1 MDAKAPTPVSTGG
14 LSEGASRTDRRVML
28 RRLYLKATITFALL
42 ILCIVGLTDRSI
54 RTDPFT
60 PDPGFLEW
68 LFKLQPDPRL
78 ALMPVVPMGAAGVL
92 SWRPKSTAWLTER
105 PVGLTDPAPQRAAF
119 HWLGFEAARAGEP
132 DRKVAPKTGPIA
144 PNQAEPSKI
153 PNNPVQQSPIQQQP
167 SIESKDSKVTAPRAP
182 QPAAVRL
189 VPDPSADP
197 NFARLPARQPLSEGA
212 YWAGCDKGR
221 TWCLRL
227 AGIDG
232 SASRDGGQSW
242 KGFPTDL
249 NPAPFIAV
257 DGEQPLLVP
266 ARNAADGSGSIDP
279 MLLTAVD
286 ARVPFALSGYA
297 VDDEI
302 RGYRAAAGLNAKLQG
317 GVREFLRTT
326 SSRMN
331 FFALLPPDQEVE
343 LPRRTARM
351 FTLFAQGHLAATT
364 FKLFTPAGQVQHE
377 TQFVTLPTNANPTK
391 ANLRSLHF
399 QPDQRFGWISSG
411 WEDGNEEGPL
421 PAVFQTSDGGKS
433 WERLSYRWQFAPWV
447 LFGALPGLAL
457 AFFFTGL
464 AWHDLPRSKVDEGIS
479 ATGTSD
485 TPIGWNDFDVLGMK
499 PLALALSRFVRN
511 TSTSPPLTIAITGPW
526 GTGKSS
532 LMNLVAEDLRQRGSS
547 PVWFNAWHHQKE
559 ENILA
564 ALLENIRGQA
574 IPSVWRLSGLWF
586 RARLLYVRAG
596 RDIVPLLLTIAVIF
610 SVAWAFKWAAIGN
623 SLAAWLKPDAE
634 WPKLA
639 QLADT
644 ASSWLDHALF
654 VGAGTLLLVIV
665 KIYATMNL
673 KPSELMATLRG
684 NSKLADF
691 SAQLGF
697 RYKFAKEFD
706 AAGRALRTSTSPG
719 LVIFID
725 DLDRCTPANLM
736 EVLESINFL
745 TTAGPCFI
753 FLGMDEPKVVE
764 IIAKQYGD
772 DQQRARQYLK
782 KLLNLTIPV
791 PDVDVRNSVG
801 LSFGHDERREA
812 MSPWPDRIRRT
823 LRYVPDVGIPAMALL
838 LMIWL
843 LASWAN
849 NLQSVVSPPPAKPPQ
864 ATAAPASAATED
876 AASAAPNLAP
886 ERRDDANTAV
896 PVASADQLVLS
907 RRVPPYLGLAVAL
920 LLIALLAARRVTMVR
935 EDKVEDSKHF
945 RTALAIW
952 HPAVFEAD
960 PTPRGVKRH
969 QNRLRLQAMRLRPAH
984 ETSDVLDRWFDVKP
998 ARSSGADISEPT
1010 LVALGGIVALCDDIP
1025 DWSVQ
1030 PPSAATSGLPSLKQ
1044 ATIAEC
1050 VSAFKAKFPSDWP
1063 PTPEAIAAFRAL
1075 RRSL

>member
-1 MDAKAPTPVSTGG
+1 MSTSG
-14 LSEGASRTDRRVML
+14 LSEGASRVDRRMML
-28 RRLYLKATITFALL
+28 RRLYLKATVAFVFL
-42 ILCIVGLTDRSI
+42 ILCVVGITDRAI
-54 RTDPFT
+54 RSDPFT
-60 PDPGFLEW
+60 PDPGWIEY
-68 LFKLQPDPRL
+68 LFKPQPDPRL
-78 ALMPVVPMGAAGVL
+78 AAMPVVPMGAAGVL
-92 SWRPKSTAWLTER
+92 SWRPKSTAWLSER
-105 PVGLTDPAPQRAAF
+105 PVGLPDPAPQKAAF
-119 HWLGFEAARAGEP
+119 HWLGFEAAHAGEP
-132 DRKVAPKTGPIA
+132 DLKVAPKAKPA
-144 PNQAEPSKI
+144 PPNQVEPSKS
-153 PNNPVQQSPIQQQP
+153 PANAAQQSPPPIPPIQQQQLLDL
-167 SIESKDSKVTAPRAP
+167 EDSKRPAR
-182 QPAAVRL
+182 PAAQTAAIRL
-189 VPDPSADP
+189 VPDPGADP
-197 NFARLPARQPLSEGA
+197 NFANLPARQPLSEAA
-212 YWAGCDKGR
+212 YWAGCDMDGI
-221 TWCLRL
+221 WCLRL
-227 AGIDG
+227 EGIDG
-232 SASRDGGQSW
+232 SVSGDGGKSW
-242 KGFPTDL
+242 KGFPTDG
-249 NPAPFIAV
+249 NPAPFVAAGGDRPV
-257 DGEQPLLVP
+257 LVP
-266 ARNAADGSGSIDP
+266 AGTMDTRAQTQQEIINAQ
-279 MLLTAVD
+279 
-286 ARVPFALSGYA
+286 VPFALSGY
-297 VDDEI
+297 VFDDEI
-302 RGYRAAAGLNAKLQG
+302 RGYFRAGVNDKLG
-317 GVREFLRTT
+317 RGVGQFLRAT

-331 FFALLPPDQEVE
+331 FFGLLPPDEQVE
-343 LPRRTARM
+343 LPNRTTKM
-351 FTLFAQGHLAATT
+351 FTLFAQGRLAATT
-364 FKLFTPAGQVQHE
+364 FKLFTPPNQVEHD
-377 TQFVTLPTNANPTK
+377 TQFVTLPTE

-399 QPDQRFGWISSG
+399 QPDRRFGWISSG

-421 PAVFQTSDGGKS
+421 PAVFQTSDGGKT
-433 WERLSYRWQFAPWV
+433 WDRLWYRSQFAPWV
-447 LFGALPGLAL
+447 LFGAIPGFVI

-464 AWHDLPRSKVDEGIS
+464 AWRDLPSSKASEGIS

-596 RDIVPLLLTIAVIF
+596 RDIVPLVLIAAVIL
-610 SVAWAFKWAAIGN
+610 SAAWAFKWGAIGN
-623 SLAAWLKPDAE
+623 SLAAWLNPDAE
-634 WPKLA
+634 WPKVG
-639 QLADT
+639 QWT
-644 ASSWLDHALF
+644 ESASKWLDHVAF

-706 AAGRALRTSTSPG
+706 VAGRALRTSTNPG

-782 KLLNLTIPV
+782 KLLNLSIPV

-801 LSFGHDERREA
+801 LSSGHDERPGLV
-812 MSPWPDRIRRT
+812 SPWPDRIRRT
-823 LRYVPDVGIPAMALL
+823 LRYVPDVGIPAMVLL
-838 LMIWL
+838 LGIWL

-849 NLQSVVSPPPAKPPQ
+849 NLQSVVSPPAAKQ
-864 ATAAPASAATED
+864 TQSAATPTST
-876 AASAAPNLAP
+876 ASETTAPAAPSSAP
-886 ERRDDANTAV
+886 DPGIVTVKKVPTAT
-896 PVASADQLVLS
+896 ADQLVLS
-907 RRVPPYLGLAVAL
+907 RGVPPYLGLAVAL
-920 LLIALLAARRVTMVR
+920 LLVAMLGARRITMVR
-935 EDKVEDSKHF
+935 EDKVEDSKNF
-945 RTALAIW
+945 RAALAIW

-984 ETSDVLDRWFDVKP
+984 ETPDALDRWFDVKP
-998 ARSSGADISEPT
+998 AGAGGANISEPT
-1010 LVALGGIVALCDDIP
+1010 LVALGGIVALCGDIP
-1025 DWSVQ
+1025 DWAVD
-1030 PPSAATSGLPSLKQ
+1030 PHLSAWPT
-1044 ATIAEC
+1044 AEASKRDIIEQC
-1050 VSAFKAKFPSDWP
+1050 VTGFKRTFPKDWP
-1063 PTPEAIAAFRAL
+1063 PTPEAIEAFRAL

>member
-1 MDAKAPTPVSTGG
+1 MSASAPTPTSTGD
-14 LSEGASRTDRRVML
+14 LSEGPSRTDRRMML

-42 ILCIVGLTDRSI
+42 ILCVVGLNDRSI

-60 PDPGFLEW
+60 PDPSWIEY
-68 LFKLQPDPRL
+68 LFKSQPDPRL
-78 ALMPVVPMGAAGVL
+78 AVMPVVPMGAAGVL

-105 PVGLTDPAPQRAAF
+105 PVGLPEAAPQRAAF
-119 HWLGFEAARAGEP
+119 RWLGLEAAHAFDAP
-132 DRKVAPKTGPIA
+132 DLKVAPRPKQA
-144 PNQAEPSKI
+144 QLNLAEPSKI
-153 PNNPVQQSPIQQQP
+153 PNQAQQSRPLTPPVQQPQLPDLEDPKQSSRPA
-167 SIESKDSKVTAPRAP
+167 TAR
-182 QPAAVRL
+182 PAAVRL
-189 VPDPSADP
+189 VPDPNGDP
-197 NFARLPARQPLSEGA
+197 NFAKLPAREPLSEGA
-212 YWAGCDKGR
+212 YWAGCDMDGK
-221 TWCLRL
+221 WCLRL

-232 SASRDGGQSW
+232 SASQDGGQIW

-249 NPAPFIAV
+249 NPAPFVAV
-257 DGEQPLLVP
+257 GGDQPSLVP
-266 ARNAADGSGSIDP
+266 AHNALDGAGSVDPTLFAVIDTP
-279 MLLTAVD
+279 
-286 ARVPFALSGYA
+286 VPFALSGYA
-297 VDDEI
+297 VDDQI
-302 RGYRAAAGLNAKLQG
+302 RGYYRPRVTAKLEQG
-317 GVREFLRTT
+317 VAQFLRAT

-331 FFALLPPDQEVE
+331 FFGLLPPDEEVD
-343 LPRRTARM
+343 LPHRTTKM
-351 FTLFAQGHLAATT
+351 FTLFAQGRLASTT
-364 FKLFTPAGQVQHE
+364 FKLFTPADQVVHD
-377 TQFVTLPTNANPTK
+377 TQFISLPTK

-399 QPDQRFGWISSG
+399 QPDRRFGWISSG

-421 PAVFQTSDGGKS
+421 PAIFQTSDGGKT
-433 WERLSYRWQFAPWV
+433 WDRLSYRWQFAPWV
-447 LFGALPGLAL
+447 LFGAIPGLAL

-464 AWHDLPRSKVDEGIS
+464 AWHDLPGSKPDEGIS
-479 ATGTSD
+479 ETGTSD

-596 RDIVPLLLTIAVIF
+596 RDIVPLLLIVAVIF
-610 SVAWAFKWAAIGN
+610 SMAFAFKWAAIGN

-639 QLADT
+639 QLT
-644 ASSWLDHALF
+644 ESASSWLDHALF

-745 TTAGPCFI
+745 TTAGPCFV

-764 IIAKQYGD
+764 IIAKQYDG

-791 PDVDVRNSVG
+791 PDVDVRNSIG
-801 LSFGHDERREA
+801 LSSGHDERPEGI
-812 MSPWPDRIRRT
+812 SPWPDRIRRT
-823 LRYVPDVGIPAMALL
+823 LRYLPDVGIPAMALL

-849 NLQSVVSPPPAKPPQ
+849 NLQTVVSPPLAKPAQ
-864 ATAAPASAATED
+864 TAATPTAAANGNAAPA
-876 AASAAPNLAP
+876 APSPAP
-886 ERRDDANTAV
+886 ERNDVATKAM
-896 PVASADQLVLS
+896 PVATADQLVLS

-920 LLIALLAARRVTMVR
+920 LLIAMLAARRITMVR

-945 RTALAIW
+945 RAALAIW

-969 QNRLRLQAMRLRPAH
+969 QNRLRLQAMRLPPAH
-984 ETSDVLDRWFDVKP
+984 ETPDILDRWFDVKP
-998 ARSSGADISEPT
+998 ARSSGANISEPT
-1010 LVALGGIVALCDDIP
+1010 LVALGGIVALCEDIP

-1030 PPSAATSGLPSLKQ
+1030 PPSMTTIDPPSPKQ
-1044 ATIAEC
+1044 TTIAQC
-1050 VSAFKAKFPSDWP
+1050 AGAFAAKFPSDWP

>member
-1 MDAKAPTPVSTGG
+1 MGSSPAPDPPFIGG
-14 LSEGASRTDRRVML
+14 PSEGASRIDRRIML
-28 RRLYLKATITFALL
+28 RRLYLKATITFVFG
-42 ILCIVGLTDRSI
+42 ILCLVGFNDRSI

-60 PDPGFLEW
+60 PDTGWIEW
-68 LFKLQPDPRL
+68 LFKPQPDPRL
-78 ALMPVVPMGAAGVL
+78 AIMPVVPMGAAGVL

-105 PVGLTDPAPQRAAF
+105 PVGLPDPTPQRAAS
-119 HWLGFEAARAGEP
+119 HWPGLTPAYAGEP
-132 DRKVAPKTGPIA
+132 DLKVAQRPIPGP
-144 PNQAEPSKI
+144 PNQAEPSKS
-153 PNNPVQQSPIQQQP
+153 PNIPVQQSPVQQPIQQQQP
-167 SIESKDSKVTAPRAP
+167 IDSKDSKLPPPRPA
-182 QPAAVRL
+182 QPVAVRL
-189 VPDPSADP
+189 VPDPSTDP
-197 NFARLPARQPLSEGA
+197 NFATLPARQPLSEGA
-212 YWAGCDKGR
+212 YWAGCDTGGGL
-221 TWCLRL
+221 CLRL

-232 SASRDGGQSW
+232 SYSQDGGRSW
-242 KGFPTDL
+242 KGYPTDL
-249 NPAPFIAV
+249 NPAPFVTA
-257 DGEQPLLVP
+257 GKERPLLVP
-266 ARNAADGSGSIDP
+266 ANAFDGAQAGDIEKAQQ
-279 MLLTAVD
+279 AVIN
-286 ARVPFALSGYA
+286 AQVPFALSGYV
-297 VDDEI
+297 VDDEL
-302 RGYRAAAGLNAKLQG
+302 RGYRASRVNAKLEG
-317 GVREFLRTT
+317 GVREFLRAT

-331 FFALLPPDQEVE
+331 FFGLLPPDEQVD
-343 LPRRTARM
+343 LPRRTTKM

-364 FKLFTPAGQVQHE
+364 FKLFTPAGQVDHD
-377 TQFVTLPTNANPTK
+377 TQFIALPTK
-391 ANLRSLHF
+391 ANLRSAHF

-421 PAVFQTSDGGKS
+421 PAIFQTSDGGKT
-433 WERLSYRWQFAPWV
+433 WERLWYRSQFAPWV
-447 LFGALPGLAL
+447 LFGAIPGLVI

-464 AWHDLPRSKVDEGIS
+464 GWYDLPSSKVDEGIS

-532 LMNLVAEDLRQRGSS
+532 LMNLVAEDLRQRGAS

-574 IPSVWRLSGLWF
+574 IPSAWRLSGLWF

-596 RDIVPLLLTIAVIF
+596 RDIVPLLLLTALVV
-610 SVAWAFKWAAIGN
+610 SVAWAFKWGAIGN
-623 SLAAWLKPDAE
+623 SLAAWIKPDAE

-639 QLADT
+639 QLTDS
-644 ASSWLDHALF
+644 ASNWLDHAAF

-706 AAGRALRTSTSPG
+706 AAGRALRTSTNPG

-725 DLDRCTPANLM
+725 DLDRCSPGNLM

-782 KLLNLTIPV
+782 KLLNLTVPV
-791 PDVDVRNSVG
+791 PDSDVRNSIG
-801 LSFGHDERREA
+801 LSSGHDVPPGGN
-812 MSPWPDRIRRT
+812 SPWPDRIRAA
-823 LRYVPDVGIPAMALL
+823 LRYVPDVGIPAMVLM

-849 NLQSVVSPPPAKPPQ
+849 NLQNVVSPPTAKLEQ
-864 ATAAPASAATED
+864 TAAKPASAAVED
-876 AASAAPNLAP
+876 PAPSASNPAP
-886 ERRDDANTAV
+886 DTTAV
-896 PVASADQLVLS
+896 AKITIPARSADELILS

-920 LLIALLAARRVTMVR
+920 LLIAMLGARRMTMVR
-935 EDKVEDSKHF
+935 EDRVEDSKHF
-945 RTALAIW
+945 RAALAIW

-984 ETSDVLDRWFDVKP
+984 EAPDLLDQWFGVKP
-998 ARSSGADISEPT
+998 AAGGGANISEPT
-1010 LVALGGIVALCDDIP
+1010 LVALGGIVALCGDIP
-1025 DWSVQ
+1025 DWSVD
-1030 PPSAATSGLPSLKQ
+1030 PFPAVTPE
-1044 ATIAEC
+1044 AESSKRLVQQC
-1050 VSAFKAKFPSDWP
+1050 VGGFVRTFPMDWP
-1063 PTPEAIAAFRAL
+1063 PTPEAIEAFRAL

>member
-1 MDAKAPTPVSTGG
+1 
-14 LSEGASRTDRRVML
+14 
-28 RRLYLKATITFALL
+28 
-42 ILCIVGLTDRSI
+42 
-54 RTDPFT
+54 
-60 PDPGFLEW
+60 
-68 LFKLQPDPRL
+68 
-78 ALMPVVPMGAAGVL
+78 
-92 SWRPKSTAWLTER
+92 
-105 PVGLTDPAPQRAAF
+105 
-119 HWLGFEAARAGEP
+119 
-132 DRKVAPKTGPIA
+132 
-144 PNQAEPSKI
+144 
-153 PNNPVQQSPIQQQP
+153 
-167 SIESKDSKVTAPRAP
+167 
-182 QPAAVRL
+182 
-189 VPDPSADP
+189 
-197 NFARLPARQPLSEGA
+197 
-212 YWAGCDKGR
+212 
-221 TWCLRL
+221 
-227 AGIDG
+227 
-232 SASRDGGQSW
+232 
-242 KGFPTDL
+242 
-249 NPAPFIAV
+249 
-257 DGEQPLLVP
+257 
-266 ARNAADGSGSIDP
+266 
-279 MLLTAVD
+279 
-286 ARVPFALSGYA
+286 
-297 VDDEI
+297 
-302 RGYRAAAGLNAKLQG
+302 
-317 GVREFLRTT
+317 
-326 SSRMN
+326 MN
-331 FFALLPPDQEVE
+331 FFGLLPPDEQVD
-343 LPRRTARM
+343 LPHRTTRM
-351 FTLFAQGHLAATT
+351 FTLFAQGRLAATT
-364 FKLFTPAGQVQHE
+364 FKLFTPPGQVEHN
-377 TQFVTLPTNANPTK
+377 TQFVTLPTQ

-411 WEDGNEEGPL
+411 WEDGNEEGAL
-421 PAVFQTSDGGKS
+421 PAIFQTSDGGKT
-433 WERLSYRWQFAPWV
+433 WDRLWYRSQFAPWM

-464 AWHDLPRSKVDEGIS
+464 AWKDLPSNKVDEGIS

-574 IPSVWRLSGLWF
+574 IPSAWRLSGLWF

-596 RDIVPLLLTIAVIF
+596 RDFVPLLLIAALVV
-610 SVAWAFKWAAIGN
+610 SVVWAFKWGAIGN
-623 SLAAWLKPDAE
+623 SIAAWIKPEAD

-639 QLADT
+639 QLTDS
-644 ASSWLDHALF
+644 ASNWLDHAAF
-654 VGAGTLLLVIV
+654 VGAGTILLVIV

-706 AAGRALRTSTSPG
+706 VAGRALRTSTNPG

-725 DLDRCTPANLM
+725 DLDRCSPENLM

-764 IIAKQYGD
+764 IIAKRYGD

-791 PDVDVRNSVG
+791 PDADVRNSIE
-801 LSFGHDERREA
+801 LSSGHDVPPGGT
-812 MSPWPDRIRRT
+812 SPWPDRIRKT
-823 LRYVPDVGIPAMALL
+823 LRYVPDVGIPAMVLL

-849 NLQSVVSPPPAKPPQ
+849 NLQGVVSPPAAKPPQ
-864 ATAAPASAATED
+864 AAATSTSAAVETG
-876 AASAAPNLAP
+876 APPVPNPAP
-886 ERRDDANTAV
+886 TPGDVAQKKVPTAT
-896 PVASADQLVLS
+896 ADQLILS
-907 RRVPPYLGLAVAL
+907 RGVPPYLGLAVAL
-920 LLIALLAARRVTMVR
+920 LLIAMLGARRITMVR
-935 EDKVEDSKHF
+935 EDKVEDSRNF
-945 RTALAIW
+945 RAALAIW

-984 ETSDVLDRWFDVKP
+984 ETPDVLDRWFAVKP
-998 ARSSGADISEPT
+998 TSPGSANISEPT

-1030 PPSAATSGLPSLKQ
+1030 PSATATTGTPAPKQ
-1044 ATIAEC
+1044 SIIEPC
-1050 VSAFKAKFPSDWP
+1050 VSAFAMRFPQDWP

>member
-1 MDAKAPTPVSTGG
+1 MDASAPTPVSAGG
-14 LSEGASRTDRRVML
+14 LSEGGSRVDRRMML
-28 RRLYLKATITFALL
+28 RRLYLKATIAFVFLMLCLL
-42 ILCIVGLTDRSI
+42 GITDRSI
-54 RTDPFT
+54 RSDPFT
-60 PDPGFLEW
+60 PGPGWIEY
-68 LFKLQPDPRL
+68 LFKPQPDPRL
-78 ALMPVVPMGAAGVL
+78 AAMPVVPMGVAGVL
-92 SWRPKSTAWLTER
+92 SWRPKSTAWLSER
-105 PVGLTDPAPQRAAF
+105 PVGLPDPAPQKAAF
-119 HWLGFEAARAGEP
+119 NWLGFETAHAGEP
-132 DRKVAPKTGPIA
+132 DLKVAPRPKSA
-144 PNQAEPSKI
+144 VPNQVEPSKS
-153 PNNPVQQSPIQQQP
+153 PTNAAQQSPPPIPPIQQQQLLDLEDAKWP
-167 SIESKDSKVTAPRAP
+167 AR
-182 QPAAVRL
+182 PAAQTGGIRL
-189 VPDPSADP
+189 VPDPSSDP
-197 NFARLPARQPLSEGA
+197 DFANLPARQPLSEAA
-212 YWAGCDKGR
+212 YWAGCDTDGSL
-221 TWCLRL
+221 CFRL
-227 AGIDG
+227 EGIDG
-232 SASRDGGQSW
+232 SFSRDGGQSW
-242 KGFPTDL
+242 KGFPTDG
-249 NPAPFIAV
+249 NPAPFVAAGGDQFV
-257 DGEQPLLVP
+257 LVP
-266 ARNAADGSGSIDP
+266 AGVMDTRGAPQQDIINAQ
-279 MLLTAVD
+279 
-286 ARVPFALSGYA
+286 VPFALSGY
-297 VDDEI
+297 VFDDEI
-302 RGYRAAAGLNAKLQG
+302 RGYFKTGVNDKLG
-317 GVREFLRTT
+317 RGVGQFLRAT

-331 FFALLPPDQEVE
+331 FFALLPPDQQVD
-343 LPRRTARM
+343 LPNRTARM
-351 FTLFAQGHLAATT
+351 FTLFAQGRLATTT
-364 FKLFTPAGQVQHE
+364 FKLFTPPGQVEHN
-377 TQFVTLPTNANPTK
+377 TQFVTLPTK

-421 PAVFQTSDGGKS
+421 PAVFQTSDGGKT
-433 WERLSYRWQFAPWV
+433 WDRLWYRSQFAPWV
-447 LFGALPGLAL
+447 LFGAIPGLVI

-464 AWHDLPRSKVDEGIS
+464 AWHDLPSNKVGAGIS

-574 IPSVWRLSGLWF
+574 IPPVWRLSGLWF

-596 RDIVPLLLTIAVIF
+596 RDMVPLLLVAALIF
-610 SVAWAFKWAAIGN
+610 SAAWAFKWGAIGN
-623 SLAAWLKPDAE
+623 SLAAWLNPDAE
-634 WPKLA
+634 WPKVG
-639 QLADT
+639 QWT
-644 ASSWLDHALF
+644 ESASKWLDHALF

-706 AAGRALRTSTSPG
+706 AAGRALRTSTNPG

-791 PDVDVRNSVG
+791 PDVDVRNSIG
-801 LSFGHDERREA
+801 LSSGHDELPGGT
-812 MSPWPDRIRRT
+812 SPWPDRIRKT
-823 LRYVPDVGIPAMALL
+823 LRYVPDVGIPAMVLL
-838 LMIWL
+838 LAIWL

-849 NLQSVVSPPPAKPPQ
+849 NLQSVVSPPVAKPAQTAAKAAPTA
-864 ATAAPASAATED
+864 ATAADT
-876 AASAAPNLAP
+876 APNVATP
-886 ERRDDANTAV
+886 ATDSPAV
-896 PVASADQLVLS
+896 AKITVPTRSAEELILS

-920 LLIALLAARRVTMVR
+920 LLIAMLGARRITMVR

-945 RTALAIW
+945 RAALAIW

-984 ETSDVLDRWFDVKP
+984 ETPDVLDRWFGVKP
-998 ARSSGADISEPT
+998 DGAGDADISEPT
-1010 LVALGGIVALCDDIP
+1010 LVALGGIVALCNDIP

-1030 PPSAATSGLPSLKQ
+1030 SPSATATGAPPPEQ
-1044 ATIAEC
+1044 AVIAQC
-1050 VSAFKAKFPSDWP
+1050 ATVFKAKFSSDWP
-1063 PTPEAIAAFRAL
+1063 PTQEAIAAFRAL